1 MVDKIN
7 GKAQQQ
13 QIINLKG
20 KKQKI
25 DTSKLEGLK
34 KTEQNKKVF
43 EMFDSDNNGTLNK
56 TEADNMQSWLKET
69 ASNNKLSARESKK
82 AAKNKTTFDSIS
94 ILAQQQ
100 NALEEGKEYIEKN
113 GNVTTHVIKT
123 DKGTEKYDSTTDE
136 KGTETRAYDDGT
148 KVIIHKDKTLE
159 KVDKDGGVT
168 KFDKEGTKILYTK
181 DGKTTTFD
189 SDGGQKTV
197 DKEGKLI
204 SKTEIK
210 DNKEVKTDYEYKD
223 NKTIARETIDGK
235 SGSVTVS
242 EYKDGHTV
250 DTKYETEEN
259 YKKNRPSEQI
269 IDAQN
274 TAKKKTVKYTYDEKD
289 NVKIETTDALGNVVT
304 EFKDKDGKK
313 IDNPNEQPK
322 ENNEKD
328 ELETITVEEGN
339 SITDLVKKGLKSQG
353 IENPTSEQLKQA
365 RKEFLELNK
374 DLVKTYNGAK
384 KQWHGNKFFYVG
396 DVVKIPK
403 FNKTQT
409 SEKVEDTQKQE
420 EKPVLNPKQKEAIEK
435 MLKEMQDQQLQEK
448 LKEVQKILGD
458 RWIAE
463 LDENNEI
470 IVKDKNGNILKEV
483 TTVAN
488 DKNTDEDDV
497 NDMLRWDNNKN
508 KALELNEFKT
518 FIIKNMELA
527 GPEIQDK
534 NRAKVE
540 KIIEKY
546 FNNIDSTKKDGSL
559 TKEELLKNAPKFVTE
574 LLEEI
579 DKFEASSD

>member
-34 KTEQNKKVF
+34 KTKQNKEAF

-56 TEADNMQSWLKET
+56 TEADSMQSWLKET
-69 ASNNKLSARESKK
+69 AGNTKLSARESKK
-82 AAKNKTTFDSIS
+82 AAKSKTAFDAIS

-113 GNVTTHVIKT
+113 GDVTTHVVKT
-123 DKGTEKYDSTTDE
+123 DKGIIKYDSTTDV
-136 KGTETRAYDDGT
+136 KGTETKTFDDGT
-148 KVIIHKDKTLE
+148 KEINYKNGTQE

-168 KFDKEGTKILYTK
+168 KFDKEGTKISYTK
-181 DGKTTTFD
+181 DDLTTTFD

-223 NKTIARETIDGK
+223 NKTIARETINGK

-242 EYKDGHTV
+242 ENKDGHTV

-259 YKKNRPSEQI
+259 YKNNKPSEQI

-274 TAKKKTVKYTYDEKD
+274 SVKKKTVKYTYDEKD

-353 IENPTSEQLKQA
+353 IKNPTSEQLKQA

-384 KQWHGNKFFYVG
+384 KQWHGNKYFYVG
-396 DVVKIPK
+396 DVVKMPK
-403 FNKTQT
+403 FEKTQT
-409 SEKVEDTQKQE
+409 SEKTEDVKKQE
-420 EKPVLNPKQKEAIEK
+420 VKPILTQEQKDAIAKIIKEQKKKAEEKQKNIQA
-435 MLKEMQDQQLQEK
+435 
-448 LKEVQKILGD
+448 ILGNKLVV
-458 RWIAE
+458 E

-470 IVKDKNGNILKEV
+470 VIKDKKGNILKEV

-497 NDMLRWDNNKN
+497 NDILGWDNNNNRK
-508 KALELNEFKT
+508 LELEEFKT
-518 FIIKNMELA
+518 FILKSIELA

-534 NRAKVE
+534 NRAKIE

-546 FNNIDSTKKDGSL
+546 FNEIDSTKKDGLL
-559 TKEELLKNAPKFVTE
+559 TKEELMKEAPKMVPQ